1 MQRLSGTDSLFL
13 AGETP
18 AWHQHVAGLSIIDPD
33 RRRPASA
40 STRSCAASPNGC
52 PLIPKLTWRL
62 REVPLGLHRA
72 GVDRGS
78 RLRRP
83 PPRPAHRRPGAGRP
97 AETAAVVGQI
107 LSTQL
112 DRRYPLWEI
121 WYLDGLVNGRVGF
134 LMKYHHCLLDGVAG
148 SGWRRCSSTSS
159 RRRRREQIP
168 PLPDARARA
177 ERRVL
182 LLQSARAERDGAVA
196 RRAVRRPARA
206 PGLDAVGYALS
217 KRPKPDVSAMVQA
230 PRTSFNRSIGPRRA
244 MAFTSVALDDVKALR
259 QHYDVKLNDIA
270 LALCSGALRVYL
282 DDRGELP
289 DADAHRGR
297 ARLDARRRRH
307 RRSTIRSPT
316 WSCPLATDVDDPTER
331 LRAIS
336 RDTRAAKE
344 MHAALRAHPIG
355 SIGQTAPPWVLA
367 AAMRLAYESHLL
379 SYVPGM
385 MNTIVS
391 NVPGPTF
398 PLYLAGA
405 RLTGIFSASVI
416 LEGMGVNITVFSFDD
431 RVDFGIHVDPDLVP
445 EPWDLA
451 AARLRRAGRVDGRG
465 RARSNR
471 RRSRT
476 PSGWTRCRRRR
487 HAP

>member
-1 MQRLSGTDSLFL
+1 MQRLSGTDALFL

-18 AWHQHVAGLSIIDPD
+18 AWHQHVAGLSIIDPSGVPDFSFDAVVRSIGD
-33 RRRPASA
+33 RL
-40 STRSCAASPNGC
+40 
-52 PLIPKLTWRL
+52 PLIPKLTWKL

-72 GVDRGS
+72 VWIADPNFDVRRHVRRIGVTAPGG
-78 RLRRP
+78 
-83 PPRPAHRRPGAGRP
+83 PR
-97 AETAAVVGQI
+97 ETAEVVGQI

-148 SGWRRCSSTSS
+148 SGMAALLFDFEKS
-159 RRRRREQIP
+159 P
-168 PLPDARARA
+168 PKQQMPRLPEPVAEPSDACFF
-177 ERRVL
+177 
-182 LLQSARAERDGAVA
+182 LQSLVSSATAPLRVAQYGARLA
-196 RRAVRRPARA
+196 RR
-206 PGLDAVGYALS
+206 GIDAVGYALS
-217 KRPKPDVSAMVQA
+217 QRPKPDVSAMVQA
-230 PRTSFNRSIGPRRA
+230 PRTSFNRSIGERRA
-244 MAFTSVALDDVKALR
+244 MAFTSVALADLKALR
-259 QHYDVKLNDIA
+259 EHYDVKVNDIA
-270 LALCSGALRVYL
+270 LALCSGALRIYL

-289 DADAHRGR
+289 ARTLTAGVPVSTRVEGDAS
-297 ARLDARRRRH
+297 LNNQI
-307 RRSTIRSPT
+307 SYMVV
-316 WSCPLATDVDDPTER
+316 PLATDINDPTDR
-331 LRAIS
+331 LRAIH
-336 RDTRAAKE
+336 RHTCAAKE
-344 MHAALRAHPIG
+344 MSAALRVHPVG

-416 LEGMGVNITVFSFDD
+416 LEGMGVNMTIFSFGD

-445 EPWDLA
+445 KPWDLA
-451 AARLRRAGRVDGRG
+451 AAISDALFELMAAAHLGSPTPVEDAFGLK
-465 RARSNR
+465 
-471 RRSRT
+471 SR
-476 PSGWTRCRRRR
+476 
-487 HAP
+487 